1 MQVEWYGQSAFR
13 LTDGA
18 TTVLIDPFAD
28 MTPMLDR
35 GMRWDYPAIA
45 DVKADVLLVTT
56 STSTTTALG
65 PSVATRA
72 RCARPPGAWTRRS
85 ARC

>member
-18 TTVLIDPFAD
+18 TTVFIDPFD
-28 MTPMLDR
+28 DLGPLDER

-45 DVKADVLLVTT
+45 GVRGRPRCSSPT
-56 STSTTTALG
+56 STSTTTA
-65 PSVATRA
+65 
-72 RCARPPGAWTRRS
+72 S
-85 ARC
+85 ARSPASR